1 VETIYRVTVGDLGT
15 NCWITPLD
23 PSGNGGECIVVDPGA
38 EGDKITAKLT
48 RLDLQPRYIVLTH
61 AHFDHIAAL
70 PDLAVYRNAPSSA
83 CPIDI
88 AVHPLEAA
96 KLGPNSLE
104 LHRKD
109 FQAAGASSFVD
120 YWWENNLKSPLP
132 EATLM
137 LNEGDTIG
145 PFVVLHVPGHTPGS
159 IALHWA
165 QEKLLISG
173 DTLFNSGVGRT
184 DLYGG
189 DTETLNQSLSRL
201 FTLDEDTLV
210 CPGHGPKTTIQQEKL
225 YF

>member
-1 VETIYRVTVGDLGT
+1 LDT
-15 NCWITPLD
+15 NCWIVPLD
-23 PSGNGGECIVVDPGA
+23 PSGSGGECIVVDPGA
-38 EGDKITAKLT
+38 DGEKITARLT
-48 RLDLQPRYIVLTH
+48 QLNLQPRYIVLTH

-70 PDLAVYRNAPSSA
+70 PDAALYRNPRIARQNPGYRV
-83 CPIDI
+83 DI

-109 FQAAGASSFVD
+109 FQAVGAADFVD
-120 YWWENNLKSPLP
+120 YWWEHNLTRPLP
-132 EATLM
+132 EATL
-137 LNEGDTIG
+137 LIDEGETIG
-145 PFVVLHVPGHTPGS
+145 PFTVLHLPGHTPGS
-159 IALHWA
+159 IGLYWR

-201 FTLDEDTLV
+201 FSLDEDTAV
-210 CPGHGPKTTIQQEKL
+210 CPGHGPKTTLRREKTH
-225 YF
+225 YSF